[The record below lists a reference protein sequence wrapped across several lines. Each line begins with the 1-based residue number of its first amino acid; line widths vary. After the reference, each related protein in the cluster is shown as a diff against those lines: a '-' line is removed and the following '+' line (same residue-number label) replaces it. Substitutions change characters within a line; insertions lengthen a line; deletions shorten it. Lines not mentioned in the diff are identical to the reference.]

1 MESFNN
7 ISEITCNPSGQ
18 LTLPERQKSSFSYCS
33 ITWDTVTCWPE
44 TLANHTAVL
53 PCPDGI
59 LGTDPTQNAT
69 RFCYAN
75 GTWASKSNYIG
86 CLSDEK
92 HPEYKYFNVMNFIFH
107 CGFGVSTVALVFAL
121 GILCYF
127 RNLRC
132 LRNNIHCN
140 LILTFILRNVIWF
153 AMRYTMADISL
164 QQKQIWVC
172 EALVISYHYL
182 QSTNFFW
189 MFVEGLYLHVILV
202 WTYSA
207 DKLRL
212 WHFLLIGWGLP
223 IPFLIVWAVMKM
235 RIANNM
241 CLTVES
247 SFDYIQHVPIF
258 IVLFSNVVF
267 FISIIWILIT
277 KLRMT
282 HTPEARDY
290 RKAVKAAIVLL
301 PLLGITYAMFILRP
315 EENTTFGLVLIYT
328 DTVLQSF
335 QGFLV
340 AVFYCFLNGEVRQ
353 TLRSK
358 LCCSTNN
365 NSRHTATR
373 CSRISSMSLHKQS
386 MTVNFAMQQELLPEQ
401 KLNGTKDFMS
411 MSDSGNERLTVI
423 EDDESHSFVDTKV

>member
-1 MESFNN
+1 MEIHRNT
-7 ISEITCNPSGQ
+7 SEFECITSK
-18 LTLPERQKSSFSYCS
+18 LFALPKSLKWSPTSYCNT
-33 ITWDTVTCWPE
+33 TWDTVSCWPE
-44 TLANHTAVL
+44 TLSNDTATV
-53 PCPDGI
+53 PCPVQMGS
-59 LGTDPTQNAT
+59 DPTQNAT

-75 GTWASKSNYIG
+75 GTWASKSNYLV
-86 CLSDEK
+86 CFTDEK
-92 HPEYKYFNVMNFIFH
+92 HPEYKYIYAMNFILQ
-107 CGFGVSTVALVFAL
+107 CGFGVSTIALVFAL

-140 LILTFILRNVIWF
+140 LILTFILRNVVWF
-153 AMRYTMADISL
+153 AMRYSLVDISR
-164 QQKQIWVC
+164 QQRQNWVC
-172 EALVISYHYL
+172 QSLVISLHYFT
-182 QSTNFFW
+182 STNFFW

-212 WHFLLIGWGLP
+212 CHFLLIGWGLP

-235 RIANNM
+235 GIANKG
-241 CLTVES
+241 CFAES
-247 SFDYIQHVPIF
+247 KLDYIQHAPIF
-258 IVLFSNVVF
+258 TVLLANVLF

-290 RKAVKAAIVLL
+290 RKAVKAAVVLL

-315 EENTTFGLVLIYT
+315 EENSTFGLVLIYT

-353 TLRSK
+353 ALRPKMRCFSHGD
-358 LCCSTNN
+358 N
-365 NSRHTATR
+365 RHTATR
-373 CSRISSMSLHKQS
+373 CSRISSMSINKQS
-386 MTVNFAMQQELLPEQ
+386 MTVNFAMQQELLSDQ
-401 KLNGTKDFMS
+401 KVNGTRDFIS
-411 MSDSGNERLTVI
+411 ISDSVNERVTVI
-423 EDDESHSFVDTKV
+423 DDDESHSFVDTKV